1 MLTVAKKVIKF
12 TNKLLLIIQTIDCN
26 TETNDDFCVDEN
38 KDDLYI
44 FFKKHCV
51 IASNNARFFLLQVYV
66 KEVDRMVF
74 LFTSAFTLNFL
85 LCL

>member
-51 IASNNARFFLLQVYV
+51 IASNNASF
-66 KEVDRMVF
+66 
-74 LFTSAFTLNFL
+74 FTSSLRRRSGSYVFFNFL
-85 LCL
+85 ALSL

>member
-44 FFKKHCV
+44 FFKKHGV
-51 IASNNARFFLLQVYV
+51 IASTIASFLLQVYV
-66 KEVDRMVF
+66 EEVDRMFF
-74 LFTSAFTLNFL
+74 LIS
-85 LCL
+85 